1 MTNHAQLPA
10 GGIAVLSG
18 FLLAIILVALLML
31 ISSQDFE
38 SVQPLSQQRTLVIA
52 VPADFSEVME
62 RTGVAFAATHRG
74 ARVRILHA
82 APDAVVHALRR
93 RRVDLAV
100 IAEGGQPL
108 PADFHRIA
116 IARDGISLVVHRSNS
131 IALLSDTDIA
141 DLYTGRIKNWKT
153 VGGEDMPVAVRK
165 KSAGHQETERMLRYL
180 GLENA
185 ARRADLALG
194 DSEKLINQ
202 VAENPEAFGVSSVA
216 VALRQIR
223 LGHPVK
229 LLALR
234 GVPATENEIRRG
246 RFPLIV
252 TTFLVSGEVVSPLAS
267 SFLGFMQSGV
277 AREILRSHAFI
288 EP

>member
-108 PADFHRIA
+108 PADSHRIA

-234 GVPATENEIRRG
+234 GVPATENEILAG